1 MPVIAALSSYVV
13 ELRTT
18 TQVRVGVQATQWYR
32 KHAPPLPE
40 EDTMRKLIISLIAA
54 AAIAATAG
62 PALAQPPNPC
72 HAAQVAPPDPC
83 HNGGCQTQ

>member
-1 MPVIAALSSYVV
+1 
-13 ELRTT
+13 
-18 TQVRVGVQATQWYR
+18 
-32 KHAPPLPE
+32 
-40 EDTMRKLIISLIAA
+40 MRKLIISLIAA